1 MKMNRVTDVPN
12 ISKEMKIIYGKFMD
26 SGSFEDVLPHIDAF
40 LEKYPNYT
48 EALVFKARA
57 LMALGRNNEALKCL
71 NMAKRADKWRLIG
84 RFDEAEIYLEKKK
97 TEHSIKKYVEAV
109 EAYATELKN
118 GIDGY
123 FLCCNPETRERFAE
137 LTRSAL
143 TEFFLRD
150 TENTPF
156 ENLLAEVSKIKD
168 ELEYT

>member
-1 MKMNRVTDVPN
+1 MNRITDVPN
-12 ISKEMKIIYGKFMD
+12 ISKEMKAIYGKFMD
-26 SGSFEDVLPHIDAF
+26 SGSFEEALPHIDTF

-57 LMALGRNNEALKCL
+57 LMALGRNSEALKCL
-71 NMAKRADKWRLIG
+71 KMAQRADKWRLIG

-97 TEHSIKKYVEAV
+97 TEESIKKYVEAV

-123 FLCCNPETRERFAE
+123 LLCCNPVTRERIEE
-137 LTRSAL
+137 LTCSAL
-143 TEFFLRD
+143 TEFFSKD
-150 TENTPF
+150 TESRPF
-156 ENLLAEVSKIKD
+156 ERLLTKICKIKD

>member
-1 MKMNRVTDVPN
+1 MNRVTDVPN
-12 ISKEMKIIYGKFMD
+12 ISKEMKAIYGRFMD
-26 SGSFEDVLPHIDAF
+26 CGNFEEVLPHIDAF

-71 NMAKRADKWRLIG
+71 KMAKRADKWRLIG
-84 RFDEAEIYLEKKK
+84 RFDEAEIYLDKKK
-97 TEHSIKKYVEAV
+97 TEDSIKKYVEAV

-123 FLCCNPETRERFAE
+123 LLCCNPETRERIEE

-143 TEFFLRD
+143 TEFFLKD
-150 TENTPF
+150 TKNTPF
-156 ENLLAEVSKIKD
+156 ERLLAEISKLKD